1 MSDGLLFTLVFIF
14 SIFVSIPIAIGWNK
28 LFEEKRKEFW
38 NEDNY

>member
-1 MSDGLLFTLVFIF
+1 MNDSLLFTLTFIF

-38 NEDNY
+38 DDDDR

>member
-1 MSDGLLFTLVFIF
+1 MSDGLLFTLVFIC

-38 NEDNY
+38 DEDNY